1 MAEVISYCGGI
12 CKNCAIYQMSFS
24 TTEEIIPMRRLPSC
38 PRVGRAFTLIELLV
52 VISIIGLLAGLLFP
66 VLARARENAR
76 LTACSAKLRQL
87 GLALTMY
94 VDDADQRFP
103 EADFSDNLRGM
114 PPATHEHSLYQ
125 ALSGYVAREGLFTCP
140 TMRTLPEREIHYP
153 TDYNYLCVHGWA
165 LLPFY
170 ESFDNDRSGVC
181 GHHTGDI
188 RRTSEKPMIICDGLG
203 EHIGVPGEEVWNPEA
218 GNLRGAQNT
227 LYVDGHV
234 ALLRGTMQE
243 IMAAYQLPNR

>member
-1 MAEVISYCGGI
+1 M
-12 CKNCAIYQMSFS
+12 NYQMKKLFCSARI
-24 TTEEIIPMRRLPSC
+24 E
-38 PRVGRAFTLIELLV
+38 RAFALIELLV
-52 VISIIGLLAGLLFP
+52 VMSIIGLLTGLLFP

-76 LTACSAKLRQL
+76 LTACSANLRQL
-87 GLALTMY
+87 GFCMTMY

-103 EADFSDNLRGM
+103 QADFNENLLGM

-125 ALSGYVAREGLFTCP
+125 TLSRYVSKEDLFTCS
-140 TMRTLPEREIHYP
+140 TMRTLPNREIHSP

-170 ESFDNDRSGVC
+170 EGFNNDRSGVC
-181 GHHTGDI
+181 GHRAGDI
-188 RRTSEKPMIICDGLG
+188 HRTAEKPMIICDGLG
-203 EHIGVPGEEVWNPEA
+203 EHVGVPGKEVSSPESE
-218 GNLRGAQNT
+218 GVSGAQNT

-243 IMAAYQLPNR
+243 IMDAYQMPNR